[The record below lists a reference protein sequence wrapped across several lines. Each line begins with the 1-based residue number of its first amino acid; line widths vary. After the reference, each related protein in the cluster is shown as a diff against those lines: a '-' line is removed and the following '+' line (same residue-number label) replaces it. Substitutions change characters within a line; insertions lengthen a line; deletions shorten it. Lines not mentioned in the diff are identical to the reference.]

1 MTILVTGATG
11 TVGRHV
17 VEQLVERG
25 ERVRALTRNPARAS
39 FPEGVEVVAG
49 DLTVTATL
57 TAAFEGVTA
66 AHLINCGGD
75 DLAVLQN
82 GKEIVD
88 LAVASGVR
96 RVTVLSAWDDGP
108 LEPAVQASSLE
119 WTLVQPTEFMANA
132 LDWAQPIRESGEVRE
147 PFAATKTAMIHEAD
161 IAAVI
166 VTALTEDGHAGES
179 YFLTGPELLDVPEKL
194 RLISEATGQ
203 EIRLVELTRE
213 QARAEMLAAGVP
225 EEMIAFKFMVFGDL
239 PWGPYAVMPTFE
251 KVTGRPGRT
260 FAQWATENADK
271 FRA

>member
-39 FPEGVEVVAG
+39 FPAGVEVVAG
-49 DLTVTATL
+49 DLTVTSTL
-57 TAAFEGVTA
+57 EDAFAGVTA

-132 LDWAQPIRESGEVRE
+132 LEWAQPIRESGEVRE
-147 PFAATKTAMIHEAD
+147 PFPGTKTAMIHEAD

-166 VTALTEDGHAGES
+166 VTALTEEGHSGQS
-179 YFLTGPELLDVPEKL
+179 YFLTGPELLDVPDKL
-194 RLISEATGQ
+194 RRISDAIGR
-203 EIRLVELTRE
+203 EIGLVELTRD

-239 PWGPYAVMPTFE
+239 PWGPYTVQPTLE

-260 FAQWATENADK
+260 FAQWAAENADR